1 MKIFPDLWIDPIMD
15 QSMDV
20 PPHPIIGKGKNGRF
34 FSETSTTTTR
44 YRYCSFN
51 DLWNPLRKNPTK
63 KKGWRLCLE
72 VQLPCWSQ
80 PLAPMG
86 PGKFFSPRGGA
97 AGWEEL
103 FSLAREGFLHR
114 KPDPILGELP
124 SSKDRVS
131 IGLFRY
137 TWLCLKIKGA
147 SKITGSLWKWHLSG
161 SPFKGFVS
169 LRQALNQ
176 RFACVLCCCYGKL
189 KIMINLDWDLPN
201 STEHFMIPKP
211 TLAIQQWNHPET

>member
-1 MKIFPDLWIDPIMD
+1 MK
-15 QSMDV
+15 
-20 PPHPIIGKGKNGRF
+20 
-34 FSETSTTTTR
+34 
-44 YRYCSFN
+44 SF
-51 DLWNPLRKNPTK
+51 K
-63 KKGWRLCLE
+63 KKSHQKERLKTLLE

-103 FSLAREGFLHR
+103 VFPCKGRLSSQKTRSHF
-114 KPDPILGELP
+114 GENFHHQRIESVLVC
-124 SSKDRVS
+124 SGIHGYLSK
-131 IGLFRY
+131 
-137 TWLCLKIKGA
+137 
-147 SKITGSLWKWHLSG
+147 

-169 LRQALNQ
+169 LRQARNQ

-189 KIMINLDWDLPN
+189 KITINLDWDLPN
-201 STEHFMIPKP
+201 STQHFVIPKP